1 MVNKSFWEFFSNTPG
16 LICHNCDLGC
26 LSFIDFCDNAQ
37 LSSMVLTNCWT
48 PAVCIHPPALLRLS
62 PLFIFYSISSD
73 LANSLDKGSW
83 SRMSWGIFCAK
94 QKDFTCVE
102 EQWADQMCSELWRK
116 IATTKIPWRSHYD
129 ISRPRTVHTVKT
141 EWLTMRLST
150 LPMGPC
156 TNSVYNVQYM
166 YINVCWI
173 KCTKDIYLQFWYLI
187 YMD

>member
-1 MVNKSFWEFFSNTPG
+1 MIWDVCPLLTSVITPIIING
-16 LICHNCDLGC
+16 TD
-26 LSFIDFCDNAQ
+26 Q
-37 LSSMVLTNCWT
+37 
-48 PAVCIHPPALLRLS
+48 
-62 PLFIFYSISSD
+62 
-73 LANSLDKGSW
+73 SLDAGRVYS
-83 SRMSWGIFCAK
+83 SARPPSTFSIVHLL
-94 QKDFTCVE
+94 QYI
-102 EQWADQMCSELWRK
+102 QWFSELLGQRKLISNVLRNFLCKTKRLHLCWRTVSRPNVLGIVK
-116 IATTKIPWRSHYD
+116 KKATTKIPWRSHYD
-129 ISRPRTVHTVKT
+129 LSRPRTVHTVKT